1 MEVRSGAAGATVR
14 TLTVVEARDN
24 RLAFRATVE
33 CAVQRGDLRAVA
45 VRLRNWEGE
54 DVKLEVENA
63 VPQRQRERRRAAND
77 RTWSLELRPGA
88 TKRLRLVLSGT
99 MSLEDAAA
107 GVPMPQISVPD
118 SSEAE
123 RVLFVAGLDLVG
135 ESADGVSA
143 TTLSPATFKDWPAEA
158 PRLLMA
164 GGQAWTV
171 SRDDWSLRL
180 RPRGGTEAGPA
191 RVLLADHTLAVADG
205 RHWLHEVVYWVR
217 HSANS
222 ELNILLPKPGTV
234 VAVAVDGVDVAPLQP
249 ELRRLWLPL
258 PGRAGVRAVR
268 IRWSYDPSAES
279 LEHPLL
285 QTPLLESSISGAS
298 VWTVFRPAGFEA
310 IRGGVPAPQ
319 PGRARA
325 AAASLCR
332 AEAQL
337 RTSAV
342 LAEGPHEGITTPLAA
357 AQQRF
362 YASCRQAEEALQLTD
377 GDGGEIGPN
386 GESLSD
392 WRDSLLEQN
401 RALAKKNNFEELRAE
416 AERRADSTAASRT
429 VPDES
434 EAAGL
439 AGLGFAKSRGPLPDF
454 GTPCYLT
461 SRDAML
467 LPALTLRPVADRQ
480 IRNALVGSAALLGL
494 LAVAGVIAF
503 LPALRRRLRP
513 FWPETLLLAG
523 LVVWL
528 WTGPTPA
535 VLLFLAAG
543 AAGRILELSAGVS
556 YLFRKRMPAA
566 SALAAAAPPGGS

>member
-1 MEVRSGAAGATVR
+1 
-14 TLTVVEARDN
+14 
-24 RLAFRATVE
+24 
-33 CAVQRGDLRAVA
+33 
-45 VRLRNWEGE
+45 
-54 DVKLEVENA
+54 
-63 VPQRQRERRRAAND
+63 
-77 RTWSLELRPGA
+77 
-88 TKRLRLVLSGT
+88 

-107 GVPMPQISVPD
+107 GVPMPQVSVPD

-123 RVLFVAGLDLVG
+123 RLLFVAGLDLVG

-143 TTLSPATFKDWPAEA
+143 ATLSPATFKDWPAEA

-285 QTPLLESSISGAS
+285 QTPLVESSISGAS

-332 AEAQL
+332 AVAQL
-337 RTSAV
+337 RVSAV
-342 LAEGPHEGITTPLAA
+342 VAEGPHEGITTPLAA

-377 GDGGEIGPN
+377 GDSGEIGPN

-416 AERRADSTAASRT
+416 AERRADSTAAART

-480 IRNALVGSAALLGL
+480 TRNALVGSAALLGL

-513 FWPETLLLAG
+513 FWPETLLMAG
-523 LVVWL
+523 LLVWL

-556 YLFRKRMPAA
+556 YLFRKRTP
-566 SALAAAAPPGGS
+566 AAAALATAAPPAGS